1 MDDGK
6 MNERD
11 QLNQQM
17 NQEWKGQLEKRRKSI
32 LRHQI
37 PQNRRLVDALTTM
50 TKAELD
56 DIRYNLCVQG
66 ISSLK
71 KEELAKALTPAI
83 EEFSH
88 KWFVTI
94 GVEQYNI
101 LTNLSKNYGLAT
113 NIDENDVRMDYMRC
127 LGIVFNGEHEGKQA
141 WYLPDELL
149 SVYTKLDNAEYK
161 KAVALNDEVSRLAT
175 GYLFYYG
182 YLTYEQLYDK
192 VMALLDKEDRLDFV
206 DFMGVMINTGC
217 WQGNVIHVETGMHYY
232 TVMDPE
238 KLASEQIMR
247 KDLEFVELSY
257 LEVYEAG
264 EMNYIEATDQYK
276 ALAQFFMTAHSLP
289 VLEAADVVGEI
300 YIILQN
306 GGKIGEMIEYIESV
320 VTLEDKQMAEV
331 LLKLLV
337 DFNNSSRQWLLKGHV
352 SSELAVGKNTVA
364 PIVAKQLPNNVV
376 KFVPR
381 SSVVGRNDPCPCGS
395 GKKYKKCCL
404 DKEI

>member
-192 VMALLDKEDRLDFV
+192 VMGLLDKEDRLDFV

-232 TVMDPE
+232 TV
-238 KLASEQIMR
+238 A
-247 KDLEFVELSY
+247 
-257 LEVYEAG
+257 
-264 EMNYIEATDQYK
+264 
-276 ALAQFFMTAHSLP
+276 
-289 VLEAADVVGEI
+289 
-300 YIILQN
+300 
-306 GGKIGEMIEYIESV
+306 
-320 VTLEDKQMAEV
+320 
-331 LLKLLV
+331 
-337 DFNNSSRQWLLKGHV
+337 
-352 SSELAVGKNTVA
+352 
-364 PIVAKQLPNNVV
+364 
-376 KFVPR
+376 
-381 SSVVGRNDPCPCGS
+381 
-395 GKKYKKCCL
+395 
-404 DKEI
+404 